1 MPTQT
6 YEELI
11 AERDAIQRKVDKA
24 FARERELAFA
34 KIREL
39 MQQYSIRVVDLTQR
53 TRFKLSKP
61 KIKYRDPADPGNTW
75 TGRGRPAWL
84 DAGPRPRRI
93 PDRSGGRGYPQQR
106 VAQPSI
112 AHPWHGGPAGREG
125 FPVSSRCGIGC
136 SQAYFRWAGGHNG
149 GHND

>member
-11 AERDAIQRKVDKA
+11 ADRDAIQRKVDEA

-61 KIKYRDPADPGNTW
+61 KINIAIP
-75 TGRGRPAWL
+75 RPATWSTRCVC
-84 DAGPRPRRI
+84 AI
-93 PDRSGGRGYPQQR
+93 
-106 VAQPSI
+106 
-112 AHPWHGGPAGREG
+112 
-125 FPVSSRCGIGC
+125 SRK
-136 SQAYFRWAGGHNG
+136 
-149 GHND
+149 